1 MFFLVTCTMMHSST
15 DIIDPRSDQ
24 DYQNRKVRFNTINDY
39 HDSVPLAQ
47 FNQFYSR
54 VVQVLQVC
62 ILVTCFTGLACSEPV
77 APLVIIVIVS
87 LANAIVPFLYS
98 EPVCSVKIVPWLRA
112 LGSVLVCWTAIV
124 CALHTRIDAY
134 SWATAS
140 ALYIGW
146 LVIGLVGLAVVYFMY
161 KHHQANEIQA
171 VNESGLREAINAL
184 LGVTG
189 MLTVGDALSG
199 PTVDEASTW
208 RRGKAIE
215 QRIRGAGSLAELCD
229 LVLDLEYA
237 ILIERLSNDF
247 LHQRQS
253 WITKLQIAKE
263 TPQETQI
270 ILKSAI
276 SFLIRGIV
284 STSMVSYV
292 SRNVLTLALRRKCPE
307 EIAWH
312 IFSYLFDATEIEK
325 FVRSLLSHNFDSTG
339 TSAELILSRK
349 REGGYSF
356 LSSFYYNDYYW
367 NRITRD
373 KALHTK
379 PQYDDSTFGGNN
391 YTPPAPV
398 LESAESREI
407 AKVSI
412 ERAPNN
418 YYSYQGD
425 YSYNQNQNQRQ
436 IDSDH
441 ALALKLSQEWGTS

>member
-15 DIIDPRSDQ
+15 DIIDPDAAAKQAKKNLQFNSID
-24 DYQNRKVRFNTINDY
+24 DYDGEST
-39 HDSVPLAQ
+39 LAQ

-77 APLVIIVIVS
+77 APLVIIVIAS
-87 LANAIVPFLYS
+87 LANAIVPFLWS

-161 KHHQANEIQA
+161 KRHRAEQAQVVE
-171 VNESGLREAINAL
+171 ESGLREAINAL

-237 ILIERLSNDF
+237 ILIERLDHKFLMERLPWIINLRRAQMMPSGTLAELKRAISV
-247 LHQRQS
+247 LHQG
-253 WITKLQIAKE
+253 
-263 TPQETQI
+263 
-270 ILKSAI
+270 I
-276 SFLIRGIV
+276 S
-284 STSMVSYV
+284 STSMVTHV
-292 SRNVLTLALRRKCPE
+292 SRNVLALTLRRKCPE

-312 IFSYLFDATEIEK
+312 IFSYLFDASIIEEILRGILKEQTRRYYSVSFK
-325 FVRSLLSHNFDSTG
+325 PNSGRFVSSLF
-339 TSAELILSRK
+339 
-349 REGGYSF
+349 
-356 LSSFYYNDYYW
+356 NDYSAKLVW
-367 NRITRD
+367 CGLI
-373 KALHTK
+373 KQ
-379 PQYDDSTFGGNN
+379 PVYDDRTFGGGNHESAPL
-391 YTPPAPV
+391 TSAPV
-398 LESAESREI
+398 STSADAGTPEAGVEEIGNDTGTTVRLIDENAKRKQERE
-407 AKVSI
+407 
-412 ERAPNN
+412 
-418 YYSYQGD
+418 
-425 YSYNQNQNQRQ
+425 
-436 IDSDH
+436 DH
-441 ALALKLSQEWGTS
+441 ELALKLAAEDAL